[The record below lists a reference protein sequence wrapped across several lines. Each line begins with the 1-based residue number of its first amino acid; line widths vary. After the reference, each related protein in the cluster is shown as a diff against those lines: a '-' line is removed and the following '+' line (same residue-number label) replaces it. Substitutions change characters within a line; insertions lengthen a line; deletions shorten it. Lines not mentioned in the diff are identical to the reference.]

1 MRSRKVADLNG
12 KIIDG
17 HISSGLCHTANISY
31 RLGKTATPDEMRD
44 KIKGNKDALDSLD
57 RLATH
62 LEANGV
68 DLKVEKL
75 TMGEFLK
82 FDPKTEKFVKNAE
95 ADKQLTRKYR
105 APYVVPEKV

>member
-1 MRSRKVADLNG
+1 MVSAVVRQTLMQV
-12 KIIDG
+12 
-17 HISSGLCHTANISY
+17 T
-31 RLGKTATPDEMRD
+31 TPDEMRD